1 MITNLKIKNYTL
13 LKDVSI
19 DFKKGLTVISG
30 ETGSGKSIILD
41 ALGLLLGK
49 RVERFSMRKNSPNTI
64 IEGVFSIGQSKSS
77 FFKKHNINFQHLTV
91 VRRELNTSG
100 KSRAFINGTAVL
112 LNVLSEFGNQIIE
125 IHTQHQSVLLKD
137 ENSQFDLI
145 DKLAKS
151 EKILLNYQKE
161 LKKYNQINVEL
172 SLIKDSGSLSDSELE
187 FLRYQLE
194 ELESS
199 KLKKGEKESIEDQ
212 ILILEN
218 VEAVSNI
225 ISESDKFLN
234 HEQGV
239 LFQLS
244 SMKRKLLE
252 FDSFSELHDRVE
264 SVIIE
269 LNDVSSDLSLLNNGL
284 RSNPELLHDLNNRL
298 DVINKLFKKHSK
310 DSIEELLDYQKQIE
324 EKINLS
330 KSSEAEIKIKENQL
344 QDQFLVLKESA
355 ERLNNKRDR
364 LLPVFQKELENHLM
378 NLGMPYA
385 RFVILFNVSANYHK
399 FGNTSISFLFSA
411 NKGSSLLEISKVASG
426 GELSRLMLAIKH
438 ILARSFQLDT
448 LVFDEID
455 LGVSGEIASLMGDMM
470 KEISTSTQ
478 LIAISHLPQ
487 IASKAD
493 EHIKVVKKVVGNETV
508 SDVLILDKEGRL
520 EEIAKLL
527 SGKELTSAAFDNAR
541 ALLSQ

>member
-1 MITNLKIKNYTL
+1 MITKLKIKNYTL
-13 LKDVSI
+13 LKEVSI
-19 DFKKGLTVISG
+19 DFTKGLTVISG
-30 ETGSGKSIILD
+30 ETGSGKSLILD

-49 RVERFSMRKNSPNTI
+49 RVDRFSMNKTSTRTI

-91 VRRELNTSG
+91 VRRELNTNG
-100 KSRAFINGTAVL
+100 KSRAFINGTSVL
-112 LNVLSEFGNQIIE
+112 LNVLLEFGNQIIE
-125 IHTQHQSVLLKD
+125 IHAQHQSVLLKD
-137 ENSQFDLI
+137 EHSQFDLI

-151 EKILLNYQKE
+151 ETLLLKYQKE
-161 LKKYNQINVEL
+161 LQKYNQINIEL
-172 SLIKDSGSLSDSELE
+172 SLIKESGSLSDSELE

-194 ELESS
+194 ELENSQ
-199 KLKKGEKESIEDQ
+199 LKKGEKENIEEQ

-218 VEAVSNI
+218 IEGISNV
-225 ISESDKFLN
+225 ISDSDAFLN
-234 HEQGV
+234 HEQGI

-244 SMKRKLLE
+244 AIRRKLLE
-252 FDSFSELHDRVE
+252 FESFSELHERVE

-269 LNDVSSDLSLLNNGL
+269 LNDVSSDLSLLNNSL
-284 RSNPELLHDLNNRL
+284 RSNPEQLHDLNNRL
-298 DVINKLFKKHSK
+298 DIINKLLKKHSK
-310 DSIEELLDYQKQIE
+310 DSIKELLNYQKEIE
-324 EKINLS
+324 GKINLS
-330 KSSEAEIKIKENQL
+330 ESSEVEVKEKESQL
-344 QDQFLVLKESA
+344 EEQFLVLKRSA
-355 ERLNNKRDR
+355 ESLNDKRER
-364 LLPVFQKELENHLM
+364 LLPIFQKDLESHLI

-385 RFVILFNVSANYHK
+385 RFVTVFNISANYHQ

-426 GELSRLMLAIKH
+426 GELSRLMLSIKY
-438 ILARSFQLDT
+438 ILARSSQLDA

-470 KEISTSTQ
+470 KEISKSTQ

-493 EHIKVVKKVVGNETV
+493 EHLKVVKKVFGNETI
-508 SDVLILDKEGRL
+508 SDVLILDKDDRL

-527 SGKELTSAAFDNAR
+527 SGKELTSAAFENAR